1 MPLLFTTCHRSNKEI
16 SDKINDQKR
25 KKDSHD
31 EKNARKAEVARE
43 IQKLKDE
50 NTRRQE
56 QVLFDI
62 PYVPYSHTY
71 TAIHMYAIVIL
82 IIDL

>member
-1 MPLLFTTCHRSNKEI
+1 MPLHITTCHRSNKEI

-25 KKDSHD
+25 KKDFHD
-31 EKNARKAEVARE
+31 EKIAIKAEVARE

-56 QVLFDI
+56 QVLSDI
-62 PYVPYSHTY
+62 PYVPNSHTY
-71 TAIHMYAIVIL
+71 TAIHMYPIVIL

>member
-1 MPLLFTTCHRSNKEI
+1 MPLHITTSHRSNKEI

-25 KKDSHD
+25 KKDSYD
-31 EKNARKAEVARE
+31 EKNARKAEVGRE

-62 PYVPYSHTY
+62 PYVPYSHPY
-71 TAIHMYAIVIL
+71 TAIHMYPIVIL

>member
-1 MPLLFTTCHRSNKEI
+1 VPLLITTCHRSNKEI

-56 QVLFDI
+56 QVLLDI
-62 PYVPYSHTY
+62 PYVPHSHTY
-71 TAIHMYAIVIL
+71 TAIRMYPIVIL